1 MKAVIEIPKGDD
13 RRRHIKYDKSG
24 FIDLGPIKNV
34 IPVNNGIMPVH
45 YGYLPET
52 INEKERDEID
62 VIVFSKNAAGIGQE
76 INIRPIALLQR
87 EDGDDKVVA
96 VDATIPGAKEWE
108 DVPERERKLVK
119 EFFGYKSKLTGVDG
133 KEEAEKYI
141 EAGRGA
147 FLKK

>member
-76 INIRPIALLQR
+76 INIRPIALLRR

-96 VDATIPGAKEWE
+96 VDATILGVKEWE
-108 DVPERERKLVK
+108 DVPEGERKLVK

-141 EAGRGA
+141 KAGRDA